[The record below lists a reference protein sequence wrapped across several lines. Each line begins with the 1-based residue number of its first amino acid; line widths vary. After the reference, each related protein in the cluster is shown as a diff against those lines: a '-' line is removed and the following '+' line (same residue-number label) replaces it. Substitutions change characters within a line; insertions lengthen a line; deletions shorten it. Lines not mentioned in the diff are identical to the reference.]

1 MTGKETEN
9 PPQRH
14 RDRRDDL
21 QFIGTTTSAF
31 PLGVSVVKN
40 RRNKPNSLDQA
51 SPAKLTRSGT
61 THRAKQSQFARRGR
75 RRGTTGLSPFF
86 GFFRFFRL
94 SPVRLRPDSGR
105 SRASGALRR
114 GCVQNKANFEGL
126 SSWKWQG
133 ASEQRPA
140 TSLPRLPASRRNA
153 LRRHYEHGC
162 AMRNKANCRSPAR
175 SNGMGLSR
183 QTKPIPLA
191 ACAGNRGAPPSP

>member
-1 MTGKETEN
+1 MAGKKTEN
-9 PPQRH
+9 SPQRH
-14 RDRRDDL
+14 RDSPPFVREAGSGFLLR
-21 QFIGTTTSAF
+21 A
-31 PLGVSVVKN
+31 LGVSVVKN
-40 RRNKPNSLDQA
+40 RRNKANSLDQA

-61 THRAKQSQFARRGR
+61 TYRAKQTQFTRRGR
-75 RRGTTGLSPFF
+75 RRGTNGLSPFF

-114 GCVQNKANFEGL
+114 GSVQNKANFEGL

-133 ASEQRPA
+133 ASQQRPA
-140 TSLPRLPASRRNA
+140 ASPPRLPASRRNA
-153 LRRHYEHGC
+153 LPRHYEHGC

-183 QTKPIPLA
+183 QTKPIPP